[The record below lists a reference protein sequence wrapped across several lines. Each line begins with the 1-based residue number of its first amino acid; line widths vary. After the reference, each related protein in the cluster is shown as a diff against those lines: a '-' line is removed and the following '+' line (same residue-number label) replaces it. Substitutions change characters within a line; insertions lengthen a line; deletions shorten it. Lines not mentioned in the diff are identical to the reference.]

1 MIPPD
6 FIQTLRERA
15 DIVDIV
21 GSRVNLVKK
30 GKDHWGLCPFH
41 DEKTASFKVSADKQ
55 FYYCFG
61 CQASGS
67 ALDFLQ
73 TYDGLDFVS
82 AVETL
87 ASRLGLEVPQVKG
100 DREEDTR
107 RREERDRLS
116 NVTRLASEFYQRQL
130 RSHPDKERVISYLKG
145 RGLTGEIAREYA
157 LGFAPGGWDNLM
169 TALADDTA
177 DEDVITAGLIVDR
190 PEEKKRYDRFRD
202 RVMFPI
208 RDIRGRTIAF
218 GGRVISDDDKPKY
231 LNSPETPIF
240 HKGRELYGLFEAKRS
255 NRQLE
260 SLIVV
265 EGYMDVVALA
275 RHGIGNAV
283 ATLGTASTQ
292 DHVQRLF
299 RTVNTIIFCF
309 DGDRAGR
316 NAAWKA
322 LLNCLP
328 QMGDGRNVRFE
339 FLPDGEDPDSMV
351 RKEGKDRFELRLERA
366 QLLSEFMFGRL
377 SETIDVQSI
386 DGRAQLAK
394 EGMVLLM
401 QMPDTMFRA
410 LMIESLSEKT
420 GLSTDK
426 LQQVSGMTRA
436 PALEVPPWDEYD
448 IPPDLDEEDEGVVRD
463 RGRERLAREALH
475 VLMHTTEVVST
486 IDTDEVERLAGIPEC
501 HLLLE
506 VIRVAVQE
514 PNLSPV
520 MLLSRFRMHSDGA
533 LLTELAEA
541 EQLLA
546 VPRLPSHFKGVI
558 DRLMG
563 ELDKLKKQEGTRS
576 LSGKSLAEL
585 TEDEKAR
592 LRALHRPP
600 G

>member
-30 GKDHWGLCPFH
+30 GRDHWGLCPFH
-41 DEKTASFKVSADKQ
+41 DEKTPSFKVSPDKQ

-73 TYDGLDFVS
+73 SYDRLDFVS

-87 ASRLGLEVPQVKG
+87 ASQLGLEVPRVRG

-107 RREERDRLS
+107 RREERNRLS
-116 NVTRLASEFYQRQL
+116 EVASRASEFYQRQL
-130 RSHPDKERVISYLKG
+130 RLHPKRMRAVTYLKV
-145 RGLTGEIAREYA
+145 RGLTGEIAREYG
-157 LGFAPGGWDNLM
+157 LGYAPAGWDNLM
-169 TALADDTA
+169 MALADDA
-177 DEDVITAGLIVDR
+177 EIEDAISAGLGVDKA
-190 PEEKKRYDRFRD
+190 EEKKRYDRFRD
-202 RVMFPI
+202 RIMFPI
-208 RDIRGRTIAF
+208 RDLRGRTIAF
-218 GGRVISDDDKPKY
+218 GGRVISAEDNPKY

-255 NRQLE
+255 VRELT

-275 RHGIGNAV
+275 QHGIGNAV

-299 RTVNTIIFCF
+299 RTVSTIIFCF

-328 QMGDGRNVRFE
+328 NMADGRNVRFE

-351 RKEGKDRFELRLERA
+351 RMEGKDRFELRLERA
-366 QLLSEFMFGRL
+366 QPLAEFMFRRL
-377 SETIDVQSI
+377 SETIDLDSI

-394 EGMVLLM
+394 EGMVLLT

-410 LMIESLSEKT
+410 LMIESLAERT
-420 GLSTDK
+420 GLSPDK
-426 LQQVSGMTRA
+426 LQQISGMTRA
-436 PALEVPPWDEYD
+436 PVVEAPPWEDPD
-448 IPPDLDEEDEGVVRD
+448 IPPDLEDDDVGVILD
-463 RGRERLAREALH
+463 RGRKRLAREALH
-475 VLMHTTEVVST
+475 VLMHSTEAVST
-486 IDTDEVERLAGIPEC
+486 IESDDYERLAVMPEC

-506 VIRVAVQE
+506 VVRVAEEE
-514 PNLSPV
+514 PDLSPI
-520 MLLSRFRMHSDGA
+520 MLLARFRTHPDGA
-533 LLTELAEA
+533 LLTELAET
-541 EQLLA
+541 EQLLDA
-546 VPRLPSHFKGVI
+546 PHLPNHFKGVI
-558 DRLMG
+558 ERLLQ
-563 ELDKLKKQEGTRS
+563 ELDKLKKQEGTRR

-585 TEDEKAR
+585 TDEDKAR
-592 LRALHRPP
+592 LRELHRPSA
-600 G
+600 